1 MANIMDYLDWR
12 ADVPF
17 SLDPYNEVDNLVF
30 STLAYI
36 DFDGVVPGLEKDRP
50 MSIHEVC
57 GRYWRK
63 HTRT

>member
-50 MSIHEVC
+50 MSIH
-57 GRYWRK
+57 
-63 HTRT
+63 